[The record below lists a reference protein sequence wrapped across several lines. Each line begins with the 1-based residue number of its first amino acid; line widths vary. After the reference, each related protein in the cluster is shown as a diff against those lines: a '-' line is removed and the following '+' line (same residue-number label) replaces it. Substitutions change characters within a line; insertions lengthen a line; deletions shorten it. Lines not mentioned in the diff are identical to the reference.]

1 MNLYQA
7 FKKVALGI
15 PEKTVVYYGE
25 DETSYLSLL
34 KSCRNLGALLQ
45 HQYGIEPGARVG
57 IWMKNRPEFLT
68 SLWGIFAA
76 GGVAVPVSSFFK
88 PEEASY
94 LISDAEITTLIT
106 DSDLAGMVDFLCKRH
121 PALKIIKIDQDKLP
135 EADSNWKEVER
146 NESDLAC
153 LVYTSGTTGRP
164 KGAMLSHGNFLHNVR
179 SCQQVLKVEE
189 EDRFALLLPMYHSF
203 MLCVCEMVPLLSGAS
218 IVLIK
223 SLHPPRNTLMEMI
236 KHKATILPG
245 VPAFFRSLVAAQIPE
260 GMQWPLRLCVSG
272 AAPLPLQTL
281 NAFNEK
287 FSFPLIEGYGL
298 SEASPVV
305 SFNPIDG
312 ERKPGSIGLQIP
324 DVEVNIQ
331 DEDGNSLADKE
342 IGELCVRGGNVMQ
355 GYWNQPEETEAV
367 LKDGGWLRTGDIGY
381 RDEDGYFFIT
391 DRKKDMLLVN
401 GINVYPREIEEVI
414 YHFPGV
420 KEAAVIGKPDPRK
433 GEIPVA
439 FIVLNEGEAWDEKAI
454 SAYLREQIADYK
466 LPRRLK
472 QLESLPRNATGKVLK
487 TELRK
492 LDID

>member
-7 FKKVALGI
+7 FKNIALGR
-15 PEKTVVYYGE
+15 PEKTVVYHGE
-25 DETSYLSLL
+25 EEINYQSLL
-34 KSCRNLGALLQ
+34 QSCRNLGAVLQ
-45 HQYGIEPGARVG
+45 QGHGIEPGARVG
-57 IWMKNRPEFLT
+57 VWMKNRPEYLT
-68 SLWGIFAA
+68 ALWGIFAA
-76 GGVAVPVSSFFK
+76 GGVAVPISSFFK

-94 LISDAEITTLIT
+94 LIADAEIKTLIT
-106 DSDLAGMVDFLCKRH
+106 DSDLAGMVESLQSKH
-121 PALKIIKIDQDKLP
+121 PELRVIKIDQDELP
-135 EADSNWKEVER
+135 EAGADWTEVAR

-164 KGAMLSHGNFLHNVR
+164 KGAMLTHGNFLSNVR

-189 EDRFALLLPMYHSF
+189 NDRFVLLLPMYHSF
-203 MLCVCEMVPLLSGAS
+203 MLCVCEMVPLLSGSS

-223 SLHPPRNTLMEMI
+223 SLHPPRNALQEII
-236 KHKATILPG
+236 KHKATLLPG
-245 VPAFFRSLVAAQIPE
+245 VPAFFRSLVAAQLPDGVE
-260 GMQWPLRLCVSG
+260 WPLRLCVSG

-312 ERKPGSIGLQIP
+312 VRKPGSIGIQIP
-324 DVEVNIQ
+324 DVEVSIQ
-331 DEDGNSLADKE
+331 DDSGQVLADGE

-355 GYWNQPEETEAV
+355 GYWNQPEESACA
-367 LKDGGWLRTGDIGY
+367 LKDGWLRTGDIGY
-381 RDEDGYFFIT
+381 RDEEGYFFIT

-420 KEAAVIGKPDPRK
+420 KEAAVIGKPDSRK

-439 FIVLNEGEAWDEKAI
+439 FIVMNEGEIWDEKAI
-454 SAYLREQIADYK
+454 HSYMKEHLADYK

-472 QLESLPRNATGKVLK
+472 QLEALPRNATGKVLK

-492 LDID
+492 QDID

>member
-7 FKKVALGI
+7 FKNVASGI
-15 PEKTVVYYGE
+15 PEKTAVYFG
-25 DETSYLSLL
+25 DEEISYQNLL
-34 KSCRNLGALLQ
+34 KNCRALGALLQ
-45 HQYGIEPGARVG
+45 QAHGIAPGSRVG
-57 IWMKNRPEFLT
+57 VWMKNRPEYLT
-68 SLWGIFAA
+68 ALWGIFAA
-76 GGVAVPVSSFFK
+76 GGVAVPISSFFK

-94 LISDAEITTLIT
+94 LISDAQISTLIT
-106 DSDLAGMVDFLCKRH
+106 DSDLAEMVDLLRH
-121 PALKIIKIDQDKLP
+121 RQPGLRIIKIDQDELP
-135 EADSNWKEVER
+135 EADACWEEVER

-153 LVYTSGTTGRP
+153 LVYTSGTTGHP
-164 KGAMLSHGNFLHNVR
+164 KGAMLSHGNFLHNVQ

-189 EDRFALLLPMYHSF
+189 DDRFVLLLPMYHSF

-218 IVLIK
+218 IALIK
-223 SLHPPRNTLMEMI
+223 SLHPPRNTLQEI
-236 KHKATILPG
+236 IRHKATILPG
-245 VPAFFRSLVAAQIPE
+245 VPAFFRSLVAAQLPE
-260 GMQWPLRLCVSG
+260 GMEWPLRLCVSG

-312 ERKPGSIGLQIP
+312 VRKAGSIGIQIP
-324 DVEVNIQ
+324 DVEVTIQ
-331 DEDGNSLADKE
+331 DDSGKELAVKE

-355 GYWNQPEETEAV
+355 GYWNQPEETAAA
-367 LKDGGWLRTGDIGY
+367 LKDGWLRTGDIGY

-420 KEAAVIGKPDPRK
+420 KEAAVIGKPDSRK
-433 GEIPVA
+433 GEIPIA
-439 FIVLNEGEAWDEKAI
+439 FIVMNEGEAWDEKAI
-454 SAYLREQIADYK
+454 SAYLKEHLADYK

-472 QLESLPRNATGKVLK
+472 QLEALPRNSTGKVLK